1 MTLLDTFL
9 VHISCVFLRFFLH
22 EKSTLMIV
30 FLVCVLQKLKWSLN
44 NLNSQGD
51 NALHV
56 TGILLPASSFVFFFF
71 ILKTYYYFPNF
82 ISLIL

>member
-1 MTLLDTFL
+1 M
-9 VHISCVFLRFFLH
+9 CVFEIFLH

-56 TGILLPASSFVFFFF
+56 TGVLFPASSFFFFF